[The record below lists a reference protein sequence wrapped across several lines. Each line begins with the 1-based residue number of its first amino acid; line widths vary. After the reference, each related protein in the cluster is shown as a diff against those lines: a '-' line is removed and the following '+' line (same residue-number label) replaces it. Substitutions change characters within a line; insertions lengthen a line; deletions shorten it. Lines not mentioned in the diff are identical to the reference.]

1 MDINAD
7 EEDYNCFI
15 CGKTVL
21 DGTET
26 IVEGDTAYLYHAN
39 CWNIHKEDKEN
50 KCYAR

>member
-1 MDINAD
+1 MELIEP

-21 DGTET
+21 DETET

-39 CWNIHKEDKEN
+39 CWKIHKQDDDKG
-50 KCYAR
+50 